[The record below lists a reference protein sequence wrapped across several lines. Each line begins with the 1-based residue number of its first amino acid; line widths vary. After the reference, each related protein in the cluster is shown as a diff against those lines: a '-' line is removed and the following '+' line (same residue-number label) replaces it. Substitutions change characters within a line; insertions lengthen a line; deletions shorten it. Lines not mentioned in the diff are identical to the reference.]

1 MESNTNNSERISE
14 QISAFM
20 KFEHIELS
28 ESTDQDLMRIKCF
41 GCHEGINEN
50 GTEFPREALKDAY
63 KTFIDKPIVISADTR
78 NMPTGHAYDHK
89 RRKFIEEKRK
99 YIGHIVDA
107 YPCIVT
113 PNGEIILITD
123 DEEITI
129 DGEYRIICEFV
140 VYKRY
145 MSEIAAVLTMLHN
158 NDNLNFSMESIVDY
172 YLSEDG
178 VKHCTNI
185 QFTALTIVKNP
196 AFKNSI
202 SLEIAEKEDSLMD
215 FEKMYEEA
223 SARIETLIQEKTKF
237 ENDYET
243 VVREREVKE
252 TEVTTLKEELA
263 SVKAEL
269 AEANATIENLTPYK
283 KKVETA
289 EKLEVGN
296 QRLEKLSKY
305 GEVTKTAEELAEI
318 SKEEYADMLLEMA
331 ENYKPVSEPGITGV
345 PFVDSKVPNRKN
357 ELMEILKTI

>member
-1 MESNTNNSERISE
+1 MEIDTINSKKNSE

-20 KFEHIELS
+20 KFENIELS

-50 GTEFPREALKDAY
+50 GTEFTRDALKNSY
-63 KTFIDKPIVISADTR
+63 KTFIDKPIVISTDTK
-78 NMPTGHAYDHK
+78 NMPTGHAYDRK
-89 RRKFIEEKRK
+89 KKKFIEEKRK
-99 YIGHIVDA
+99 YIGHIIDA

-113 PNGEIILITD
+113 KDNNIVLITD
-123 DEEITI
+123 DEDISI

-145 MSEIAAVLTMLHN
+145 MSDIADILTFLHN

-178 VKHCTNI
+178 VKHCTKI

-202 SLEIAEKEDSLMD
+202 SLEISEREENLMD

-252 TEVTTLKEELA
+252 TEITTLKEELA
-263 SVKAEL
+263 SVKADL

-283 KKVETA
+283 EKCETA
-289 EKLEVGN
+289 EKLQVGA
-296 QRLEKLSKY
+296 QRLEKLQKY
-305 GEVTKTAEELAEI
+305 GEVDKTAEELAEI

-331 ENYKPVSEPGITGV
+331 ENYKPTADNGFIGV
-345 PFVDSKVPNRKN
+345 PYVDSKNANRKDQ
-357 ELMEILKTI
+357 LMEILKTL

>member
-1 MESNTNNSERISE
+1 MNDNTFNSKTISE

-50 GTEFPREALKDAY
+50 GTEFPREVLKESY
-63 KTFIDKPIVISADTR
+63 RTFIDKPIVISADSK

-89 RRKFIEEKRK
+89 RKRFIEEKRK
-99 YIGHIVDA
+99 YIGHIIDA

-113 PNGEIILITD
+113 QDGEIILISD
-123 DEEITI
+123 DEEITA

-145 MSEIAAVLTMLHN
+145 MSEIATALEMLHN

-178 VKHCTNI
+178 VKHCTKI

-202 SLEIAEKEDSLMD
+202 SLEIAEREETLMD
-215 FEKMYEEA
+215 FEKWK
-223 SARIETLIQEKTKF
+223 I
-237 ENDYET
+237 
-243 VVREREVKE
+243 
-252 TEVTTLKEELA
+252 
-263 SVKAEL
+263 
-269 AEANATIENLTPYK
+269 
-283 KKVETA
+283 
-289 EKLEVGN
+289 
-296 QRLEKLSKY
+296 
-305 GEVTKTAEELAEI
+305 
-318 SKEEYADMLLEMA
+318 
-331 ENYKPVSEPGITGV
+331 
-345 PFVDSKVPNRKN
+345 
-357 ELMEILKTI
+357 

>member
-1 MESNTNNSERISE
+1 MNDNTFNSKTISE

-50 GTEFPREALKDAY
+50 GTEFPREVLKESY
-63 KTFIDKPIVISADTR
+63 RTFIDKPIVISADSK

-89 RRKFIEEKRK
+89 RKRFIEEKRK
-99 YIGHIVDA
+99 YIGHIIDA

-113 PNGEIILITD
+113 QDGEIILISD
-123 DEEITI
+123 DEEITA

-145 MSEIAAVLTMLHN
+145 MSEIATALEMLHN

-178 VKHCTNI
+178 VKHCTKI

-202 SLEIAEKEDSLMD
+202 SLEIAEREETLMD

-223 SARIETLIQEKTKF
+223 SARIETLIQEKTKW
-237 ENDYET
+237 ENDYEV

-252 TEVTTLKEELA
+252 TEVTSLKEELA
-263 SVKAEL
+263 EVKAEL

-283 KKVETA
+283 EKVENA

-296 QRLEKLSKY
+296 QRFEKLSKY
-305 GEVTKTAEELAEI
+305 GEVAKTAEELAEI

-331 ENYKPVSEPGITGV
+331 ENYKPVNGTEVIGV
-345 PFVDSKVPNRKN
+345 PFVDSKAPNRKN